1 MVRPPA
7 SPLGC
12 GLTQRG
18 LVEQWTP
25 RRAGDW
31 PHSIGSG
38 QCSQSYSFKPRLPNR
53 EAGLSLSVWSGG
65 VVIVAG
71 RTAGLQGGQRAI
83 QRSASAESI
92 LTCRERDRGLGVESG
107 ALGTRSGCSAGA
119 GGEGNSQLHPPQAC
133 QSLPALSSGPR
144 GGGPALRCAGGG
156 GLGRNLAIC
165 LGKHPTSELGW

>member
-92 LTCRERDRGLGVESG
+92 LTCRERDRAAGCGVW
-107 ALGTRSGCSAGA
+107 
-119 GGEGNSQLHPPQAC
+119 
-133 QSLPALSSGPR
+133 GPGDAEWMLR
-144 GGGPALRCAGGG
+144 GGRGRGKQPASPPAGLSEPPSAVQWAQGWRASSALCRRRGPGEEPCHLPGQASDL
-156 GLGRNLAIC
+156 
-165 LGKHPTSELGW
+165 